1 MALAT
6 INITLENDLLEKLDS
21 FAENVSIT
29 RTDLI
34 NNSIKMYLTQKQRLQ
49 ELYAYG
55 ENISSKN
62 KFTEDDI
69 FRDIKDSRKSKW
81 K

>member
-6 INITLENDLLEKLDS
+6 INITLENDLSEKLDS

-34 NNSIKMYLTQKQRLQ
+34 NKLLGDET
-49 ELYAYG
+49 AH
-55 ENISSKN
+55 
-62 KFTEDDI
+62 FV
-69 FRDIKDSRKSKW
+69 
-81 K
+81 

>member
-6 INITLENDLLEKLDS
+6 INLTLENDLLEKLDS

-55 ENISSKN
+55 ESIVSKN

-69 FRDIKDSRKSKW
+69 IRDIKDYRKSQ
-81 K
+81 